1 MNRLKTYSFR
11 SNYMDYLSKITAQKG
26 VNYFGFDVF
35 EYEDSNHKKVAGT
48 TKGLF
53 GPLSVAAGTNF
64 YDMSIEDNIWSCLIN
79 CIEREALPE
88 FVEEASSNHS
98 SSKQQSL
105 SSSHSSSEG
114 EQGTVDE
121 VSMIT
126 FYHFCAKPE
135 ATLRDDSFLAR
146 IKDYLQNRNK
156 KGNSK
161 GDTGRRGLTQ
171 KERRRR
177 TS

>member
-1 MNRLKTYSFR
+1 
-11 SNYMDYLSKITAQKG
+11 MDYLSKIAALKG

-35 EYEDSNHKKVAGT
+35 DYEEAAHKKAAAV

-53 GPLSVAAGTNF
+53 GPLSVALGSNF
-64 YDMSIEDNIWSCLIN
+64 HEMNIDDNIWSCLTN
-79 CIEREALPE
+79 STERDALPE
-88 FVEEASSNHS
+88 FVEEGSSKKS
-98 SSKQQSL
+98 SSGQQSL
-105 SSSHSSSEG
+105 SSSGSSE
-114 EQGTVDE
+114 EEEECTVDE

-161 GDTGRRGLTQ
+161 GDTGRLSLTKKKQ
-171 KERRRR
+171 RRR